1 LAANIFSQG
10 DRVIKVNTPLGDDVL
25 LLQGFSGQEAI
36 SSLFQFDLDLIAEN
50 RQNVAFDKLLGQK
63 VSIEL
68 QLPDGETRYFHGM
81 VSSFSQG
88 GRGERFTTYQAEM
101 VPQFWLLT
109 RRVQSRI
116 FQQISIPDILK
127 KVLQGLDVAFE
138 LQGKYEPRDY
148 CVQYRESDFQFAS
161 RLMEEEGIYYF
172 FKHSEDGHKLVLAN
186 SPQSHPDMPDM
197 SKIIYEEVTGGTRPE
212 ERITR
217 WEKLQEL
224 RSGKYTLWDHC
235 FELPHKHLEAE
246 KTVLESL
253 SAGKV
258 THKLK
263 VGGNDKLEI
272 YDFPGGYAQRFDGI
286 DPGGGERQADLQKVF
301 EDNKRTV
308 NIRMQQETL
317 PAVEINAESN
327 CRNLVSGYR
336 FTLTEHFNAD
346 GQYVITSISHLAK
359 HEIGS
364 GTRRAETHY
373 SNKFTCIPF
382 ALPFR
387 PERSSRRPVVQGSQ
401 TAVVVGPAGE
411 EIFTDKYSRVK
422 VQFHWDRE
430 GKDDASSSCWVRVA
444 SPWAGKNW
452 GMIHIPRI
460 GQEVLVDFL
469 EGDPDQPII
478 VGSVYNADQMP
489 PYALPGNK
497 TQSGIKTRSS
507 LHGTPDN
514 FNEIRFE
521 DKKGSEELCV
531 HAEKDMS
538 TTVEHDDTQTVQN
551 NRAIKV
557 DGTHNETITKDT
569 NITIEKG
576 PYKLDV
582 QNNTHTH
589 HVKGNV
595 IENYDANQN
604 TVVANNILTQSKT
617 AKITIDAAEEIFLHC
632 GQSMMSMKKDG
643 TITISGQNVSV
654 LGAQTVKVGVGNQNV
669 VCDVQKVATSGAAIN
684 SNAVGMNTITG
695 AVVKIN

>member
-1 LAANIFSQG
+1 MPSTIFSQG
-10 DRVIKVNTPLGDDVL
+10 DRVIKINTPLGEDVL

-50 RQNVAFDKLLGQK
+50 RQTVAFDKVLGQK

-68 QLPDGETRYFHGM
+68 ILPDEGTRYFHGII
-81 VSSFSQG
+81 SSFSQG
-88 GRGERFTTYQAEM
+88 GRGVRFTTYHAEM
-101 VPQFWLLT
+101 VPEFWLLT

-116 FQQISIPDILK
+116 FQQVAIPDILK

-172 FKHSEDGHKLVLAN
+172 FKHAEDGHKMVLAD
-186 SPQSHPDMPDM
+186 SPQSHPDMPEM

-217 WEKLQEL
+217 WEKVQEL

-235 FELPHKHLEAE
+235 FELPYKHLEAE
-246 KTVLESL
+246 KTVLDSL
-253 SAGKV
+253 SVGKV
-258 THKLK
+258 AHKLK

-272 YDFPGGYAQRFDGI
+272 YEFPGAYAQRFDGI
-286 DPGGGERQADLQKVF
+286 DPGGAERQADLQKVF

-308 NIRMQQETL
+308 GIRMQQETL
-317 PAVEINAESN
+317 PALEINGESS
-327 CRNLVSGYR
+327 CRNLVSGYK
-336 FTLTEHFNAD
+336 FTLTDHFNAD
-346 GQYVITSISHLAK
+346 GQYIVTSISHVAK

-364 GTRRAETHY
+364 GAETADTHY
-373 SNKFTCIPF
+373 SNEFTCIPF

-387 PERSSRRPVVQGSQ
+387 PERSTPRPVVHGSQ
-401 TAVVVGPAGE
+401 TAEVVGPKGE
-411 EIFTDKYSRVK
+411 EIFTDKYGRVK

-430 GKDDASSSCWVRVA
+430 GKDDANSSCWVRVA

-452 GMIHIPRI
+452 GMVQIPRI
-460 GQEVLVDFL
+460 GQEVLIDFL

-489 PYALPGNK
+489 PYKLP
-497 TQSGIKTRSS
+497 
-507 LHGTPDN
+507 
-514 FNEIRFE
+514 
-521 DKKGSEELCV
+521 DKKMISGWKSNSTIGGGGYNEMSFDDTKKKEMVTV
-531 HAEKDMS
+531 HAQKDMS
-538 TTVEHDDTQTVQN
+538 TTVEHDDTQTIHN

-595 IENYDANQN
+595 NETYDADQH
-604 TVVANNILTQSKT
+604 TIVANNILTQSKT

-632 GQSMMSMKKDG
+632 GQSMMSLKKDG

-684 SNAVGMNTITG
+684 SNAVGMHTITG